1 MLAEWSA
8 ECGPDA
14 PMLVVPWVDA
24 ASGARFVD
32 LRAEPYDLA
41 EIPEAEQHPALA
53 RALRSLNA
61 TRSPLLSAKCDA
73 WVLSP
78 DHRADDLRVLRAELD
93 QEPELAA
100 VGFGSYIDLLWRDR
114 AVFASAHLQQ
124 ERLDRLIRRAERLL
138 HDTAALACVLRP
150 ALLDRGAG
158 DRGGGDRS
166 AGGLGGRDRSARDR
180 SGLNRSAP
188 LEGFAFTVYVSAVG
202 PDRPAASSAW
212 ESALTDVVE
221 VLRSRELE
229 LARGSATID

>member
-1 MLAEWSA
+1 
-8 ECGPDA
+8 
-14 PMLVVPWVDA
+14 MLVVPWVDA
-24 ASGARFVD
+24 ESGARFVD

-73 WVLSP
+73 WVLSAE
-78 DHRADDLRVLRAELD
+78 HRAEDLLALRADLD

-114 AVFASAHLQQ
+114 AVFASAHLQK
-124 ERLDRLIRRAERLL
+124 ERLDRLIRRVERLP

-150 ALLDRGAG
+150 ALLDRGTPERSLPE
-158 DRGGGDRS
+158 RGSPDRS
-166 AGGLGGRDRSARDR
+166 ATDRSV
-180 SGLNRSAP
+180 P
-188 LEGFAFTVYVSAVG
+188 LEGFAFTVYVNAVG

-212 ESALTDVVE
+212 ESALTDEVA

>member
-1 MLAEWSA
+1 
-8 ECGPDA
+8 
-14 PMLVVPWVDA
+14 MLVVPWVDA
-24 ASGARFVD
+24 GSGARFVD

-78 DHRADDLRVLRAELD
+78 DHRADDLLVLRAELD

-114 AVFASAHLQQ
+114 AVFASAHLQK
-124 ERLDRLIRRAERLL
+124 ERLDRLIRRAERLP
-138 HDTAALACVLRP
+138 HDTAALTCVLRP
-150 ALLDRGAG
+150 ALLDRGTPE
-158 DRGGGDRS
+158 RGTPE
-166 AGGLGGRDRSARDR
+166 
-180 SGLNRSAP
+180 RSAP

-212 ESALTDVVE
+212 ESALTDVVD